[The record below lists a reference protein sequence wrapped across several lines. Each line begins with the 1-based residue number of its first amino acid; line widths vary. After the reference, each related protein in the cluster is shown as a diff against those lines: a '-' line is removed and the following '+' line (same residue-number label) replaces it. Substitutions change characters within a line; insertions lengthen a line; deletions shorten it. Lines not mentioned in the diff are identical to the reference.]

1 MDNKPETFEDREQS
15 SAGRQ
20 WSGFAE
26 IDHAITEDRLTE
38 YRFKKAWADP
48 WSRRLFYLVGAAVVA
63 FLVFVVV
70 QETI

>member
-1 MDNKPETFEDREQS
+1 MDNKPETFEDREPND
-15 SAGRQ
+15 AGRQ

-26 IDHAITEDRLTE
+26 IDHAIVEDRLTE

-48 WSRRLFYLVGAAVVA
+48 WSRCLFFLVGAVVFA